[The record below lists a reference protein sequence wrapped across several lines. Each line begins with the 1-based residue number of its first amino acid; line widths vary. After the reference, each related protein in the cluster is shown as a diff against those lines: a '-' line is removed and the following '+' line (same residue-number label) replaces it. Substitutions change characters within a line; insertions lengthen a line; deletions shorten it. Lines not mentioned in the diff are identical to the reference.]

1 MADNT
6 QVIKVGKYEVTL
18 LRDVC
23 IGAATC
29 VAMAPDTFEL
39 DENNIAVM
47 NEKTSDLD
55 DTILMAAQACPVKAI
70 IVKDIETGEQVWPN

>member
-18 LRDVC
+18 LKDVC

-47 NEKTSDLD
+47 NEETSDLP

-70 IVKDIETGEQVWPN
+70 IVKDIETGEQLWPA